1 MAKTVN
7 LDAMITREDF
17 AAEDLCMTSNI
28 QTAVSIND
36 LQGNYLTSVI
46 RKPDFQRETHDWTI
60 DNVIKFIDSV
70 VKGQFIPSL
79 ILWKNSGGFI
89 FVIDGAH
96 RLSALL
102 AWMKD
107 DYGDGPISRSF
118 FQGYISEEQKRVA
131 ESLRK
136 RINKEVGQYADY
148 EKALVMTD
156 GYTEEF
162 VKTARRLRSFAF
174 SIQWITGDVTTAEES
189 FYNIN
194 QRAVSINDTELKL
207 IQSRKCDI
215 CIAAR
220 AIMYSGSGNKYW
232 KEFSNE
238 RQCEIVALSKKINEL
253 LFEPRYDK
261 PIKTLDLPMCGKNQ
275 SNLTFIFDLMNFSA
289 TGKSQVDAD
298 GTLTVRC
305 LAELKELLET
315 ISSKEPDSLGL
326 HPIVYFYSKKGNFRV
341 SAFYA
346 VLGFVKYIK
355 EKKQMNNFTSVR
367 ESFESFIYKYD
378 YVVDQINRS
387 LRSTK
392 KSVPVLTQFY
402 IDVLK
407 YLIEGKNFDEAIQE
421 ISKDSSYPKFL
432 LEQDEEFIET
442 SSFNSN
448 RKSEVFIKQAFPGAM
463 KCPICGGL
471 LHVNSI
477 SIDHIIRK
485 QDGGQSHST
494 NGQAAHFYCNTTYK
508 N

>member
-1 MAKTVN
+1 
-7 LDAMITREDF
+7 
-17 AAEDLCMTSNI
+17 
-28 QTAVSIND
+28 
-36 LQGNYLTSVI
+36 
-46 RKPDFQRETHDWTI
+46 
-60 DNVIKFIDSV
+60 
-70 VKGQFIPSL
+70 
-79 ILWKNSGGFI
+79 
-89 FVIDGAH
+89 
-96 RLSALL
+96 
-102 AWMKD
+102 
-107 DYGDGPISRSF
+107 
-118 FQGYISEEQKRVA
+118 
-131 ESLRK
+131 
-136 RINKEVGQYADY
+136 
-148 EKALVMTD
+148 
-156 GYTEEF
+156 
-162 VKTARRLRSFAF
+162 
-174 SIQWITGDVTTAEES
+174 
-189 FYNIN
+189 
-194 QRAVSINDTELKL
+194 
-207 IQSRKCDI
+207 
-215 CIAAR
+215 
-220 AIMYSGSGNKYW
+220 MYSGSGNKYW

-261 PIKTLDLPMCGKNQ
+261 PIKTLDLPMYGKNQ
-275 SNLTFIFDLMNFSA
+275 SNLAFIFDLMNFSA

-407 YLIEGKNFDEAIQE
+407 YLIEGRNFDEVIQE

-432 LEQDEEFIET
+432 LEQDEEFVET

-494 NGQAAHFYCNTTYK
+494 NGQATHFYCNTTYK